1 MSETDTIYKNKTK
14 YDGIFNF
21 GEFYKFCYDWLND
34 ETEVD
39 FVAEEKYSEK
49 IQGNGKNIDIEWNA
63 EKKVTDFFKFK
74 FNIKFKIINLE
85 KVEINQGG
93 IKTSTNKGTVEIKIT
108 GMLIRDYQGKFEKN
122 ALQVFLRTSYEKWII
137 PGRIDQMEGKLFGK
151 CDEFLEQ
158 AKAFLDIEGKK

>member
-1 MSETDTIYKNKTK
+1 MPESDTIFKNKIK

-21 GEFYKFCYDWLND
+21 GEFYQFCYDWLND

-39 FVAEEKYSEK
+39 FVAEQKYAEK
-49 IQGNGKNIDIEWNA
+49 INGNSKKIDIEWLA

-74 FNIKFKIINLE
+74 YKIKFQILNLE

-93 IKTSTNKGTVEIKIT
+93 IKTSTNKGSVEIQMT
-108 GMLIRDYQGKFEKN
+108 GELVRDYKGKFEKN
-122 ALQVFLRTSYEKWII
+122 AFQTFLRTSYEKWII

-151 CDEFLEQ
+151 CDEFLAQ
-158 AKAFLDIEGKK
+158 AKAFLDLEGKR